1 MTANKVIFVDDDL
14 DVRTALGQSLELD
27 GYNVI
32 LARAFI
38 EATDHITPGFAGV
51 VVTDVRMPGKDGF
64 DLLER
69 ALKIDPELP
78 VIVLTGEADVPMAVR
93 AMAAGAYDF
102 LEKPCPP
109 KRLLAT
115 VARAMEMRRLVLENR
130 RLQGE
135 RTTFDLARQQT
146 SLTGQMDM
154 VEKLLIEDALRE
166 HGGRVVHVAQALG
179 MPRKTLYDKLKRHG
193 IEPADFR
200 ASGDSKS
207 P

>member
-14 DVRTALGQSLELD
+14 DVRTAIGQSLELD
-27 GYNVI
+27 GYDVI

-38 EATDHITPGFAGV
+38 EATDYISPGFAGV

-69 ALKIDPELP
+69 VLKIDRDLP

-109 KRLLAT
+109 KSLLAA

-130 RLQGE
+130 RLQVE
-135 RTTFDLARQQT
+135 RTTIARVRQQD
-146 SLTGQMDM
+146 SLNAQMEM
-154 VEKLLIEDALRE
+154 VEKLLIEAALRD
-166 HGGRVVHVAQALG
+166 HGGRVVKVAETMGL
-179 MPRKTLYDKLKRHG
+179 PRKTLYDKLKRHG
-193 IEPADFR
+193 IDPAGFR
-200 ASGDSKS
+200 KSGDS
-207 P
+207 